1 MRVRVLV
8 FGELSTRL
16 GWSLDVEMGEAP
28 TIRGLLKLL
37 SDRAGAS
44 IRVDGGVTVLVN
56 GRNVNLLGG
65 LDTELRD
72 GDLVVLLPPL
82 SGG

>member
-1 MRVRVLV
+1 M
-8 FGELSTRL
+8 
-16 GWSLDVEMGEAP
+16 EMGEAP